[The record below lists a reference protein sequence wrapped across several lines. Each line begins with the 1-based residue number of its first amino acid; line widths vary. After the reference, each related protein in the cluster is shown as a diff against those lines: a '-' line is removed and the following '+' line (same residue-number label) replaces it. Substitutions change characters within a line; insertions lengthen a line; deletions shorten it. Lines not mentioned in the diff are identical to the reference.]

1 MDMFDFKVSTHKHFD
16 EACRRFALSHN
27 MVELAKNADMRVQ
40 TLRNK
45 LNPEQAH
52 QLTVTEILLLTDL
65 TEDATLVDGM
75 LAQLQCLPCV
85 PVNEVANEKLPV
97 YVMKATA
104 EVGQLAASAIS
115 AETFANTCKR
125 GLMQNVNTGIRCL
138 TLAALAVQAR
148 IHASPTMAST
158 VDAISGFGSS
168 IGLS

>member
-1 MDMFDFKVSTHKHFD
+1 MFDFRISTHKHFD
-16 EACRRFALSHN
+16 EACRRFALAHN
-27 MVELAKNADMRVQ
+27 MAELAKRADMRVQ

-45 LNPEQAH
+45 LNPEQLH
-52 QLTVTEILLLTDL
+52 QLTVAEVLVLTDI
-65 TEDATLVDGM
+65 TEDASLIDGM

-104 EVGQLAASAIS
+104 EVGQLAAGAIS
-115 AETFANTCKR
+115 SESLTNSCKR
-125 GLMQNVNTGIRCL
+125 GLLQNVNTGIRCL

-148 IHASPTMAST
+148 IHANPAMAST
-158 VDAISGFGSS
+158 VDAISGIGAT